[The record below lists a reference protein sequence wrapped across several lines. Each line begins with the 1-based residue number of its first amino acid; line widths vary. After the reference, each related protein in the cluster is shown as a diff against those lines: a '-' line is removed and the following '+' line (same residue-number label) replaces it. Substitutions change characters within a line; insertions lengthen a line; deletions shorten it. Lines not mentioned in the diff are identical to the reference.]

1 MLNFVFD
8 IQNISTWKYFGLKLK
23 SATMTDYLCNSNDV
37 KEQDVCGIFQSGF
50 VYTEGKSA

>member
-1 MLNFVFD
+1 MEVG
-8 IQNISTWKYFGLKLK
+8 YFGLKLK

-37 KEQDVCGIFQSGF
+37 MKQDVCGIFQSSF